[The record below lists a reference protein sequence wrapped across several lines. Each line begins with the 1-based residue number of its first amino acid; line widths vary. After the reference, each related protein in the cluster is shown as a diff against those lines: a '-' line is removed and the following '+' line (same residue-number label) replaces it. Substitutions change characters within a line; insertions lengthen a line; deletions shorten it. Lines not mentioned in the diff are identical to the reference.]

1 MKSYT
6 YEARD
11 EKPTEEKPRGTAIFS
26 ARRLARQ
33 QTGFEQFMAVVL
45 LFVSVI
51 GSTIAG
57 GGGVERWAAGQF
69 ILWTA
74 VAAFALQ
81 CVLSYVQYVYCVQWT
96 SWQYL
101 VAVAVSLTLTLIGY
115 WPLAHPWL
123 VDVLIWARVPAL
135 TAPYWAGAL
144 LVIVG
149 LGIDLF
155 PERTFVA
162 R

>member
-1 MKSYT
+1 VKSYT
-6 YEARD
+6 YR
-11 EKPTEEKPRGTAIFS
+11 PTEPPAEEKPRGTAIFS

-45 LFVSVI
+45 LFVSLI
-51 GSTIAG
+51 GSIIAG
-57 GGGVERWAAGQF
+57 GGGVERWAAGEF
-69 ILWTA
+69 LIWTA
-74 VAAFALQ
+74 LAAFALQ
-81 CVLSYVQYVYCVQWT
+81 CVLSYVQYVYCAHWG

-101 VAVAVSLTLTLIGY
+101 IAVSVSLALTLVGY

-123 VDVLIWARVPAL
+123 VDALIWARVPAA
-135 TAPYWAGAL
+135 TAPYWAGGL

-149 LGIDLF
+149 LGVDLF